1 MNFRRKMSIGCAAS
15 CGTYYNHRGRTQS
28 LSVRRKVGLMRLTI
42 WAIPILFALCG
53 VASAQN
59 GDIRDA
65 TPVLDEVFNASLSS
79 GEAAEVERLIP
90 QLGSNDYEEREAA
103 TERLALIGR
112 GALERLR
119 SAYLSSDDLEVRL
132 RIEDI
137 VRSAYLMYHVYDR
150 YGFLGISQRG
160 LPATSAD
167 DSRIRPGHVG
177 VVIAD
182 ITPNTGAEEAGLRK
196 GDVIIALNGDPI
208 KEGFRANANFGATI
222 RRLGPRTVV
231 NLTIL
236 RPGKRK
242 TRQLEV
248 EATLGRCPE
257 YLVRKG
263 RIGEIPEKLM
273 FAKQQFPAWWAKH
286 FRDTTNNREE

>member
-1 MNFRRKMSIGCAAS
+1 
-15 CGTYYNHRGRTQS
+15 
-28 LSVRRKVGLMRLTI
+28 MRLTI
-42 WAIPILFALCG
+42 RVIPILFVLFGA
-53 VASAQN
+53 ASAQT
-59 GDIRDA
+59 RDMSDA
-65 TPVLDEVFNASLSS
+65 IPVRDEVFRASLSS

-132 RIEDI
+132 RIEEI
-137 VRSAYLMYHVYDR
+137 VHTAYLMYRVYDR
-150 YGFLGISQRG
+150 YGFLGISQRRM
-160 LPATSAD
+160 PAISAD

-177 VVIAD
+177 IVIAE
-182 ITPNTGAEEAGLRK
+182 ITPKTGAEEAGLTK

-208 KEGFRANANFGATI
+208 REGFRANANFGATI
-222 RRLGPRTVV
+222 RHLGPHTVV

-236 RPGKRK
+236 RPGNRRA
-242 TRQLEV
+242 RQMEV
-248 EATLGRCPE
+248 VATLGRCPKR
-257 YLVRKG
+257 LVRDG

-273 FAKQQFPAWWAKH
+273 LAKQQFPAWWAKH
-286 FRDTTNNREE
+286 FREPTNKRDE